1 MAKTLYV
8 TDFDDTLAKTDA
20 LVYLVR
26 GGEQIALTPAEYA
39 TYEEQPGDTFDFSDF
54 DQLKNPQ
61 PIQRFARLIKKA
73 VANKRIDKVAVLT
86 ARSHTKPISEFLK
99 SIGIESGVSIA
110 ALGDANP
117 QRKANYIEKHI
128 QDGYT
133 RVAFVDDSI
142 KNIEAVR
149 QLGQKYPQAKI
160 LTHQAKAH
168 KPETKRTSIKQF
180 LTTKIKNSK
189 TGKEIQ
195 IQTAL
200 RNKSH
205 PMHKQ
210 AVDAVE
216 RYAQQHNITVK

>member
-20 LVYLVR
+20 LVYLLR
-26 GGEQIALTPAEYA
+26 NGERIAMTPETYA
-39 TYEEQPGDTFDFSDF
+39 TYEEQPGDEFDFSEF
-54 DQLKNPQ
+54 NTLKNAR
-61 PIQRFARLIKKA
+61 PIERFTRLIQKA

-99 SIGIESGVSIA
+99 SIGITSGVSIA

-149 QLGQKYPQAKI
+149 QLEKKYPQAKI
-160 LTHQAKAH
+160 LAHQAKEH
-168 KPETKRTSIKQF
+168 KPEKKRTTIKQF
-180 LTTKIKNSK
+180 LTTKIVNSK

-210 AVDAVE
+210 AMNAVE

>member
-20 LVYLVR
+20 LVYLLR
-26 GGEQIALTPAEYA
+26 GGKRIAMTPETYA
-39 TYEEQPGDTFDFSDF
+39 KYEERPGDEFDFSEF
-54 DQLKNPQ
+54 NTLKNAR
-61 PIQRFARLIKKA
+61 PIARFTRLIQKA

-99 SIGIESGVSIA
+99 SIGIDSGVSIA

-142 KNIEAVR
+142 KNIEAVKN
-149 QLGQKYPQAKI
+149 LGKKYPQAKI
-160 LTHQAKAH
+160 LAHQAKEN
-168 KPETKRTSIKQF
+168 KPKTKRTSIKQF
-180 LTTKIKNSK
+180 LTTKIKNVK
-189 TGKEIQ
+189 TGKQIQ
-195 IQTAL
+195 IRTAL

-205 PMHKQ
+205 PMHRQ